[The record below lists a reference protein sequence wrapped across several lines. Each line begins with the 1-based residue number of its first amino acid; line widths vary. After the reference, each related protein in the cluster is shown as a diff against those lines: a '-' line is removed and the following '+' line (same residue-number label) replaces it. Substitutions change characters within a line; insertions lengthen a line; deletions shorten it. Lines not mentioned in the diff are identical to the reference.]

1 MKTFITITSP
11 VFSELVVILREE
23 NIAYLQCE
31 VVMFKI
37 LRKMSGIR
45 PFKLVFLLEVSD
57 PSQQKARQET
67 EKALDFLAARGVIDF
82 LDSPPIIRTTRFRQL
97 RRRFYPPRA

>member
-1 MKTFITITSP
+1 MKAFATIVSP

-23 NIAYLQCE
+23 NVAYLHRE
-31 VVMFKI
+31 VVMFKT

-45 PFKLVFLLEVSD
+45 PFKLVFLLGVLDTSQREV
-57 PSQQKARQET
+57 QQEM
-67 EKALDFLAARGVIDF
+67 EKALDFLAARGDIDF

-97 RRRFYPPRA
+97 RRNFYPPRA